1 MRHARALNG
10 QGDHK
15 VSLDQ
20 VTQAMYETGRA
31 IQARYK
37 RRLSPAPPS
46 MWLRVRA
53 EEPKSR
59 RISLARCG
67 TARRKLASVVR
78 ELVRIRISQR
88 TLSRRK
94 PLTENRGSIKSA
106 IAVSQPLSRQISR
119 PPETNQGSLSAHPK
133 TAYIGYPTLA
143 SPHTSPGHSVSARAT
158 CRPCP
163 RTVS

>member
-1 MRHARALNG
+1 MRHACPLNG

-20 VTQAMYETGRA
+20 VIQTMYETGWA
-31 IQARYK
+31 IQTWYK
-37 RRLSPAPPS
+37 RRLSPASPS
-46 MWLRVRA
+46 MWLSVRA
-53 EEPKSR
+53 EKPKSR

-94 PLTENRGSIKSA
+94 PLAENRGSIKSA
-106 IAVSQPLSRQISR
+106 IAVSQPLSRQVSR
-119 PPETNQGSLSAHPK
+119 PPETSQGSLSAQPK
-133 TAYIGYPTLA
+133 TAYTGYPTLA

-158 CRPCP
+158 CSPCP
-163 RTVS
+163 QTVS